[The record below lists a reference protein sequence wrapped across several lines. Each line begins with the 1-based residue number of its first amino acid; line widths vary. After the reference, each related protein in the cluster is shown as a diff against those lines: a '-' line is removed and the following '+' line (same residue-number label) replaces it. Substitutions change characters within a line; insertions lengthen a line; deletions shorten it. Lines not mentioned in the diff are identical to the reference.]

1 MSFAFW
7 DVGSTAQRKILLY
20 YYTTKMMLDVPWV
33 QISHHANII
42 TNRRKMT
49 IHTKAKRFDLIR
61 HLILNLVTTTWYCN
75 MIFISFQVSRNVIQL
90 RNPSNA
96 FSYTKRRLLRSNTKM
111 KLISSFY
118 FETETTQV
126 EVVEKNKKNCNLEC
140 QGGNFLSRKGIFVR
154 LWCWLGAANK
164 SQKNGHRATLTNTTS
179 SLLIVREHC
188 RAILFNTRVENRWCQ
203 LKKPTQ
209 KLQKGGIRF

>member
-1 MSFAFW
+1 MDGLCLESNLLLKWFSMKICWDLIFAGDHFVSPCRVGHDVHVVFYCSIGMSFAFW

-49 IHTKAKRFDLIR
+49 IHTKAKRFDLIQ

-90 RNPSNA
+90 RNP
-96 FSYTKRRLLRSNTKM
+96 
-111 KLISSFY
+111 
-118 FETETTQV
+118 
-126 EVVEKNKKNCNLEC
+126 
-140 QGGNFLSRKGIFVR
+140 
-154 LWCWLGAANK
+154 
-164 SQKNGHRATLTNTTS
+164 
-179 SLLIVREHC
+179 
-188 RAILFNTRVENRWCQ
+188 
-203 LKKPTQ
+203 
-209 KLQKGGIRF
+209 